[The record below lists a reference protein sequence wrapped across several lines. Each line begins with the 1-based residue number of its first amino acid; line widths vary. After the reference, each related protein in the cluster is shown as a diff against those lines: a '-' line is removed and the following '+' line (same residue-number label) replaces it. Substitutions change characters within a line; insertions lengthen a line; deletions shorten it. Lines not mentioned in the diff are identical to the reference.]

1 MVELQAQGPERDQ
14 TWSQPMNGPSH
25 KLGRKS
31 PESDWAC
38 PWDARISRFHA
49 TLTWQDG
56 KLRVQRNPSAL
67 NPVYCR
73 GQASDDFEVNVGE
86 QFVIGGTTFTL
97 REFTPEITVPEL
109 TPDIGELTCSRDE
122 LEALPYTDAEERIKV
137 LASLP
142 SMIRESS
149 SDEQLET
156 QVLQAV
162 LQCMPRADIAAVVWL
177 DPTSPPDA
185 PDIRVRTAIDR
196 VSANPILQPSR
207 RLVVDALR
215 RRRQAVMHRWG
226 SGGDSGFKTV
236 GVGNWAVCAPLPD
249 EVSPGLALY
258 LTGRSLGDLL
268 AAAAG
273 SKGDEHFKSD
283 LKFAELVADI
293 FGALR
298 QVRDLQNRQMV
309 LTQFVSP
316 TVRQAFSREDISKV
330 LTPRETE
337 VTVLFCDLRGSCK
350 IAEEGAQNLAVSH
363 DRIGTALTI
372 MTTNIIDMDGVI
384 GDFQGDASMAFWG
397 WPFESPDQVEQAC
410 RAALTIARDLQRA
423 SKTPDHKLQ
432 GFACG
437 IGIAGGIAIAGRMGT
452 ADQLKVGVFGPVVN
466 LAARLESMT
475 KIFKVP
481 ILLDD
486 HAAAQIRQRG
496 SRRCRVRQVAKVR
509 PYGMSNALVISE
521 LLPPAT
527 EVGALSDSDL
537 RNYEAALD
545 AFRSGRWHDTPAL
558 LSRLKNDGP
567 AEVLRQF
574 MARHHNAPPAAWDG
588 IIQLDSK

>member
-1 MVELQAQGPERDQ
+1 MVELQAQGPEHDQ
-14 TWSQPMNGPSH
+14 AWTQPLNGPTL
-25 KLGRKS
+25 KLGRKA

-38 PWDARISRFHA
+38 PWDSRISRFHA
-49 TLTWQDG
+49 TLTWRDG

-73 GQASDDFEVNVGE
+73 GQACDDFELHVGE
-86 QFVIGGTTFTL
+86 QFIIGGTTFTL
-97 REFTPEITVPEL
+97 QEFTPEMTIPEVA
-109 TPDIGELTCSRDE
+109 PDIGELTCSRDE
-122 LEALPYTDAEERIKV
+122 LAALPYTDAEERIKV

-149 SDEQLET
+149 SEEHLET

-177 DPTSPPDA
+177 DPASSPDA
-185 PDIRVRTAIDR
+185 PNIQVRTAIDR
-196 VSANPILQPSR
+196 VSSHPILQPSR
-207 RLVVDALR
+207 KLVVDAVR
-215 RRRQAVMHRWG
+215 RRRQTMMHRWG

-249 EVSPGLALY
+249 EVSPGFALY
-258 LTGRSLGDLL
+258 LTGKSLGDLL
-268 AAAAG
+268 AAVAG
-273 SKGDEHFKSD
+273 SRVDDHFKSD

-316 TVRQAFSREDISKV
+316 MVRQAFSREDITQV
-330 LTPRETE
+330 LTPRETA

-350 IAEEGAQNLAVSH
+350 LTEEGAQNLAASH
-363 DRIGTALTI
+363 DRIGAALTI
-372 MTTNIIDMDGVI
+372 MSTNIIDMDGVI

-423 SKTPDHKLQ
+423 SKTPEHKLQ

-437 IGIAGGIAIAGRMGT
+437 IGIASGMAIAGRMGT

-475 KIFKVP
+475 KLFKVP

-486 HAAAQIRQRG
+486 RAAAQLNQRG

-509 PYGMSNALVISE
+509 PFGMSNAVVISE

-527 EVGALSDSDL
+527 EFGALTDSDL

-567 AEVLRQF
+567 ADVLRQF
-574 MARHHNAPPAAWDG
+574 MARHHNAAPPQWDG
-588 IIQLDSK
+588 TIQLESK